1 MNKTLIFG
9 HKSPDTD
16 SICSALIME
25 DLERYLSKT
34 DSATACRLGDLNK
47 ETSYALNYFNVEAP
61 MLIDTVQDGTE
72 VILVDHNEFVQSANN
87 IENAK
92 ITKVIDHHRICG
104 FQTAEPLFYM
114 AQPVGCTATILYEV
128 YKTNGIEIK
137 PHIAG
142 LMLSA
147 IISDTLL
154 LKSPTTTMKET
165 RIIDDLANIA
175 GVDYKVYGLDMLK
188 AGTDLSD
195 YTADGLINIDAK
207 CVDMNGNK
215 VKIAQVNTVD
225 IEDVLKNQTE
235 LETAI
240 NNTISNEGLDLFVF
254 AITDIVNS
262 NSEIIA
268 LGKRVDI
275 VEKSF
280 NVKLENNRAFLP
292 GVVSRKKQM
301 LPIMQE
307 NA

>member
-1 MNKTLIFG
+1 MDKTLIFG
-9 HKSPDTD
+9 HKNPDTD
-16 SICSALIME
+16 SILSTLI
-25 DLERYLSKT
+25 LENLENHWGIYSTK
-34 DSATACRLGDLNK
+34 ACRLGKINK
-47 ETSYALNYFNVEAP
+47 ETEYALNYFKVEAP
-61 MLIDTVQDGTE
+61 TLIESVEPGQK
-72 VILVDHNEFVQSANN
+72 VILVDHNEFCQSVPG

-92 ITKVIDHHRICG
+92 IEKVIDHLRIAD
-104 FQTAEPLFYM
+104 FKTADPLFFM

-128 YKTNGIEIK
+128 YKMNNVEIS
-137 PHIAG
+137 PTIAG

-154 LKSPTTTMKET
+154 LKSPTTTIKET
-165 RIIDDLANIA
+165 RLVDELAKIA
-175 GVDYKVYGLDMLK
+175 GVDYKVYGLEMLK

-195 YTADGLINIDAK
+195 YSAEELINIDAK
-207 CVDMNGNK
+207 CVEMNGNK

-225 IEDVLKNQTE
+225 IEDVLKNQTDIE
-235 LETAI
+235 AAI
-240 NNTISNEGLDLFVF
+240 SDTISKENLDLFMF

-262 NSEIIA
+262 NSEA
-268 LGKRVDI
+268 LVLGKITDI
-275 VEKSF
+275 VEKAY

>member
-1 MNKTLIFG
+1 MSEILVFG

-16 SICSALIME
+16 SIMSAIVLA
-25 DLERYLSKT
+25 DLEKT
-34 DSATACRLGDLNK
+34 LGPDTGIACRLGDINK
-47 ETSYALNYFNVEAP
+47 ETAYALNYFKVDAP
-61 MLIDTVQDGTE
+61 KYIESVDEGTQ
-72 VILVDHNEFVQSANN
+72 VILVDHNEFSQSVNG
-87 IENAK
+87 IEKAK
-92 ITKVIDHHRICG
+92 IMKVIDHHRIAN

-114 AQPVGCTATILYEV
+114 AEPVGCTATILYEV
-128 YKTNGIEIK
+128 IKLNNKPLSTTN
-137 PHIAG
+137 AG
-142 LMLSA
+142 LLLSA

-154 LKSPTTTMKET
+154 LKSPTTTIKDIKAVEELSK
-165 RIIDDLANIA
+165 IAN
-175 GVDYKVYGLDMLK
+175 VDYNSYGLDMLK

-195 YTADGLINIDAK
+195 YSAEELLKIDAK

-225 IEDVLKNQTE
+225 IEGVLRAQDDIEK
-235 LETAI
+235 AI
-240 NNTISNEGLDLFVF
+240 NSTIENESLDLFVF

-262 NSEIIA
+262 NSEALA
-268 LGKRVDI
+268 LGKRIDI
-275 VEKSF
+275 VEKAY

>member
-1 MNKTLIFG
+1 MDKTLIFG
-9 HKSPDTD
+9 HKNPDTD
-16 SICSALIME
+16 SIMSALI
-25 DLERYLSKT
+25 LENLENHWGIYYTK
-34 DSATACRLGDLNK
+34 ACRLGKINK
-47 ETSYALNYFNVEAP
+47 ETEYALNYFKVEAP
-61 MLIDTVQDGTE
+61 LLIENIEPGQK
-72 VILVDHNEFVQSANN
+72 VILVDHNEFVQSVNG

-92 ITKVIDHHRICG
+92 IEKVIDHHRIAD
-104 FQTAEPLFYM
+104 FQTSDPLFFM

-128 YKTNGIEIK
+128 YKMNNVEIS
-137 PHIAG
+137 PTIAG

-154 LKSPTTTMKET
+154 LKSPTTTIKET
-165 RIIDDLANIA
+165 RIIDELAKIA
-175 GVDYKVYGLDMLK
+175 DVDYKTYGLEMLK
-188 AGTDLSD
+188 AGTDLSSYSAEELLD
-195 YTADGLINIDAK
+195 IDAK

-225 IEDVLKNQTE
+225 IESVLENQSN

-240 NNTISNEGLDLFVF
+240 NNKIKEENLDLFML
-254 AITDIVNS
+254 AITDIINS
-262 NSEIIA
+262 NSEA
-268 LGKRVDI
+268 LVLGKRTDI
-275 VEKSF
+275 VEKAY

>member
-1 MNKTLIFG
+1 MSEILVFG

-16 SICSALIME
+16 SIMSAIVLA
-25 DLERYLSKT
+25 DLEKNLGT
-34 DSATACRLGDLNK
+34 DTGIACRLGEINK
-47 ETSYALNYFNVEAP
+47 ETAYALNYFNVDAP
-61 MLIDTVQDGTE
+61 KYIESIEEGTP
-72 VILVDHNEFVQSANN
+72 VILVDHNEFSQSVNG
-87 IENAK
+87 IEKAK
-92 ITKVIDHHRICG
+92 IVKVLDHHRIAN
-104 FQTAEPLFYM
+104 FQTSEPLFYM
-114 AQPVGCTATILYEV
+114 AQPVGCTATILYEII
-128 YKTNGIEIK
+128 KLNGK
-137 PHIAG
+137 PLSPTHAG

-154 LKSPTTTMKET
+154 LKSPTTTIKDIKAVEE
-165 RIIDDLANIA
+165 LAKIA
-175 GVDYKVYGLDMLK
+175 NVDYKVYGLDMLK

-195 YTADGLINIDAK
+195 YSAEDLLKIDAK

-225 IEDVLKNQTE
+225 INDVLKSQDDIE
-235 LETAI
+235 KAI
-240 NNTISNEGLDLFVF
+240 NATIENENLDLFVL

-262 NSEIIA
+262 NSEAIV
-268 LGKRVDI
+268 LGKRADI
-275 VEKSF
+275 VEKAY